1 MERRSPSPGPE
12 VVLLEPRQLHDC
24 RAVIEAVRAG
34 KTVVVNLAAMAASSG
49 QRLIDLACGGIS
61 AMDGQALR
69 LADAVFLFAP
79 ALTPIHTP

>member
-1 MERRSPSPGPE
+1 MASPPPLPGPE
-12 VVLLEPRQLHDC
+12 VLLLEPRQLHDS

-34 KTVVVNLAAMAASSG
+34 KTVVVNLAAMASSHG
-49 QRLIDLACGGIS
+49 QRLIDLACGGIT

-79 ALTPIHTP
+79 ALTSIHTP